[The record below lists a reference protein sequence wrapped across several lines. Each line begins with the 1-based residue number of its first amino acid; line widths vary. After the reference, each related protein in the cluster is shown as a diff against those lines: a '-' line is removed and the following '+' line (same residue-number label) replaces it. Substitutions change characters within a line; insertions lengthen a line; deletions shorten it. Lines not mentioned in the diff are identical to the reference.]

1 MLPRGVVL
9 LVGAAAATVAVAGV
23 RATADIVA
31 PIFLALVLT
40 VLVHPLRGRMTRA
53 RVPSWAAS
61 AACIV
66 IVYSIFVGL
75 TAAMWVSA
83 ARFAE
88 LLPTYQDQLGETVA
102 DFTDWLAS
110 IGIPAARLGELLGSA
125 DLSRVTQL
133 VSGLVGGLLGL
144 LSNLVF
150 IGTVVLFLT
159 FDAVSFGRQLEQVA
173 GKRPSL
179 AAALTAWAS
188 GTRTYLLVSTVF
200 GLIVAV
206 LDTVALAVLGVPV
219 PVLWGLLSFITN
231 YIPNV
236 GFVVGLVPPA
246 LLGLLE
252 GGPTLFLQVIV
263 VYSLI
268 NVVIQSVIQPK
279 FVGEAVGLSTT
290 LTFVSLVFW
299 AWALGALGALL
310 AIPLSLFVKALLVD
324 ADPAAAWLGPLL
336 ANRTGPE
343 ARQGPPAAEH
353 VAPAQQPPPGEEPQS
368 GIVTTSTTITPT
380 ELR

>member
-9 LVGAAAATVAVAGV
+9 LVGAAAATVVVAGV
-23 RATADIVA
+23 RATDHLVA

-53 RVPSWAAS
+53 RVPGWAAS
-61 AACIV
+61 AVCIA

-75 TAAMWVSA
+75 TLALLISA
-83 ARFAE
+83 ARFAQ
-88 LLPTYQDQLGETVA
+88 LLPTYQDSLGETT
-102 DFTDWLAS
+102 TDLTTW
-110 IGIPAARLGELLGSA
+110 LGSLGVPVERLQDA
-125 DLSRVTQL
+125 LDSLDLSRLTDL
-133 VSGLVGGLLGL
+133 VSGLVGGLLGI

-150 IGTVVLFLT
+150 IGSVVLFLT
-159 FDAVSFGRQLEQVA
+159 FDASTFPRHLARVA
-173 GKRPSL
+173 TVRPALS
-179 AAALTAWAS
+179 AALSSWAG

-206 LDTVALAVLGVPV
+206 FDTAALAVLGIPV

-231 YIPNV
+231 YIPNI

-252 GGPTLFLQVIV
+252 GGPSMMLQVIA
-263 VYSLI
+263 VYSVL
-268 NVVIQSVIQPK
+268 NVIIQSVIQPK
-279 FVGEAVGLSTT
+279 FVGDAVGLSTT

-299 AWALGALGALL
+299 AWVLGPLGALL

-324 ADPAAAWLGPLL
+324 ADPAAAWLQPLL
-336 ANRTGPE
+336 GNRD
-343 ARQGPPAAEH
+343 A
-353 VAPAQQPPPGEEPQS
+353 PQS
-368 GIVTTSTTITPT
+368 GIVTTSTTIAPT
-380 ELR
+380 ELK